1 MKRVIVLLVFLG
13 LMQNAFAQ
21 TRLIENFNYLAG
33 DSLGAHGWTSFSGG
47 ATNRLLVTSPGLS
60 YAGYPQSGIG
70 NATTLTTTGQDAYV
84 PLTSTNDTT
93 NANAIYAF
101 FLVNVTAAQAGGEY
115 FAALLPST
123 STTFYS
129 GRVYA
134 RDNGGN
140 LNFGITKSSPND
152 TNNAAMWSTSNYS
165 YNTTYLLVIKYTF
178 TYGLANDAVSLFVF
192 SSGLPAIEP
201 APTVGPIVYTS
212 GDAGNIGRFALRQSV
227 ATRAPSLVL
236 DGIRVSTT
244 WDYTT
249 TILNVKMAVQGLLNE
264 TTGKHAIND
273 SATIY
278 LRNNTTPYAIV
289 DSGWAIVDKNTLRG
303 QFKFNNVGSGTY
315 YMDVRYRR
323 SPVFRNGIETWSKLG
338 GEALLQNNGFSY
350 DFTDSDAKAFG
361 NNLLLKGAVYAIYNG
376 DVNQDGIVDGADGST
391 IDNDISNFG
400 SGYLNTDL
408 NGDEFIDASDAQVTD
423 NNAFNFVG
431 KVTP

>member
-1 MKRVIVLLVFLG
+1 MKKKLVLILFFG
-13 LMQNAFAQ
+13 LMLNAFAQ
-21 TRLIENFNYLAG
+21 QRLIENFDYTAG

-47 ATNRLLVTSPGLS
+47 ATNRLLVTSPGLTYS
-60 YAGYPQSGIG
+60 GYPLSGIG
-70 NATTLTTTGQDAYV
+70 NATTITTTGQDAYV
-84 PLTSTNDTT
+84 PLSASIDTS
-93 NANAIYAF
+93 NARAVYAF
-101 FLVNVTAAQAGGEY
+101 FLVNVSAAQAGGEY
-115 FAALLPST
+115 FAALLPAT

-165 YNTTYLLVIKYTF
+165 YNTTYLPVIKYTF
-178 TYGLANDAVSLFVF
+178 ASGLANDAVSLFVF
-192 SSGLPAIEP
+192 SSGLPVIEP
-201 APTVGPIVYTS
+201 APTVGPIAYTS

-244 WDYTT
+244 WNYTT

-264 TTGKHAIND
+264 TTNVHLVND

-278 LRNNTTPYAIV
+278 LRNNTLPYSIV
-289 DSGWAIVDKNTLRG
+289 DSATAVINKTTLRG
-303 QFKFNNVGSGTY
+303 QFEFQNTASGTY
-315 YMDVRYRR
+315 YMDVRYRK
-323 SPVFRNGIETWSKLG
+323 SPIFRNGIETWSRAG
-338 GEALLQNNGFSY
+338 GEALVQNNGFSY

-361 NNLLLKGAVYAIYNG
+361 NNLFLKGTTYTIYNG
-376 DVNQDGIVDGADGST
+376 DVNQDGIVDGADAAI

-408 NGDEFIDASDAQVTD
+408 NGDEFIDASDASVTD
-423 NNAFNFVG
+423 NNAFNFIG
-431 KVTP
+431 RITP

>member
-1 MKRVIVLLVFLG
+1 MKKALVFILFIG
-13 LMQNAFAQ
+13 LMHNAFAQ
-21 TRLIENFNYLAG
+21 KKLIENFDYTAG

-70 NATTLTTTGQDAYV
+70 NATTLATSGQDAYV
-84 PLTSTNDTT
+84 PLTSSSDTT
-93 NANAIYAF
+93 NASAIYAF
-101 FLVNVTAAQAGGEY
+101 LLVNVASAQAGGEY
-115 FAALLPST
+115 FAAFLPST

-152 TNNAAMWSTSNYS
+152 TNNVAMWSTNNYS

-178 TYGLANDAVSLFVF
+178 NYGLANDAVSLFVF
-192 SSGLPAIEP
+192 SSGLPVNEP
-201 APTVGPIVYTS
+201 APTIGPNVYTS

-227 ATRAPSLVL
+227 ATRAASLVL

-289 DSGWAIVDKNTLRG
+289 DSAWAIVDKNTLRG

-323 SPVFRNGIETWSKLG
+323 SPVFRNGIETWSKSG
-338 GEALLQNNGFSY
+338 GEALIQNDGFSY